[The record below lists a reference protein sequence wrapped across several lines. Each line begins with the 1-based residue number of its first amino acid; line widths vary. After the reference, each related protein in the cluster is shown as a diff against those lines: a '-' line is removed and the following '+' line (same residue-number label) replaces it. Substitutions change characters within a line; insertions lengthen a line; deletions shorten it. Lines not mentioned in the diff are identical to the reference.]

1 METLDAMTAGLAM
14 VITQFGLALVML
26 GLFLA
31 ARRDAATRMW
41 AISGILIA
49 ISIVF
54 PLAQPL
60 WPEFEMVMFGST
72 AVICGTV
79 FMWWGTRAFY
89 GRDRNNFGWVVVTG
103 FIAVFDLALL
113 IQANVPTRAAAFNV
127 PVAIALI
134 LNAYEIQRSRGR
146 HPTFA
151 TQIVIWANL
160 ATATI
165 FVMRTAMVMTM
176 PEIDLRPGSSSPVSV
191 AVLYLLPLGG
201 TLLGSVGLILM
212 HFERTIDEKEY
223 LATHDE
229 LTRLWNRRAMVNIAQ
244 REVDEAC
251 RLNRPFTVLM
261 VDADHFKQINDKL
274 GHDVGD
280 HVLRSLGSMLTSVC
294 RETDFPA
301 RLGGEE
307 FCVLCP
313 ASRLVDAQ
321 ALAERIL
328 IAARDIPIP
337 ESLGRPVTVS
347 IGIASVEPMWLRNGG
362 GWERALKSADEALY
376 EAKSSGRNRLMIAA
390 AA

>member
-31 ARRDAATRMW
+31 ARRDAATRFW
-41 AISGILIA
+41 AISGLLIA
-49 ISIVF
+49 FSIVF
-54 PLAQPL
+54 PLLQPL

-72 AVICGTV
+72 AVILGSV
-79 FMWWGTRAFY
+79 YLWWGTRAFY
-89 GRDRNNFGWVVVTG
+89 GHDRNTFGWLIVTG
-103 FIAVFDLALL
+103 FVAIFDIALL
-113 IQANVPTRAAAFNV
+113 IQADVVIRAAAFNV
-127 PVAIALI
+127 PVAVALL
-134 LNAYEIQRSRGR
+134 LNAYEIQRNRGR

-151 TQIVIWANL
+151 TQMVIWANL
-160 ATATI
+160 ATTMVFIA
-165 FVMRTAMVMTM
+165 RTFMVVAM
-176 PEIDLRPGSSSPVSV
+176 PEIDLRPGSSAPISV

-201 TLLGSVGLILM
+201 TLIGSVGLILM
-212 HFERTIDEKEY
+212 HFERTIDEKDY

-229 LTRLWNRRAMVNIAQ
+229 LTRLYNRRALVDIAR
-244 REVDEAC
+244 REIEQAS
-251 RLNRPFTVLM
+251 RRNQPFSVLM

-280 HVLRSLGSMLTSVC
+280 QVLRGLGAVLTGTC
-294 RETDFPA
+294 RETDYPA

-313 ASRLVDAQ
+313 SARLGDAQ

-328 IAARDIPIP
+328 VAARTIAVP
-337 ESLGRPVTVS
+337 EELGRPVTVS
-347 IGIASVEPMWLRNGG
+347 IGIVCVEPDWLHAGG

-376 EAKSSGRNRLMIAA
+376 EAKSSGRNRLMIAEA
-390 AA
+390 A